1 MPIISYFFGIIIR
14 MYHDDHNPPHIHV
27 EYQGFEAFV
36 LIETGEIYQGNLP
49 KKAAKLVAEWCAEHK
64 EELMQD
70 WELAITLQ
78 PLFRIPGADND

>member
-27 EYQGFEAFV
+27 EYQGS
-36 LIETGEIYQGNLP
+36 LP
-49 KKAAKLVAEWCAEHK
+49 KKAAKIVAEWCFEHK
-64 EELMQD
+64 EELIQD